1 LSHDCP
7 VLFALFGYFNA
18 IGPIIDPHEFRERFI
33 ASYHAKLAASASA
46 SSSLLRQ
53 HPKSQYKATD
63 DLSLL
68 ANVLTTWAA
77 SYGVDEYGHE
87 DADAN
92 AQDLA
97 AANASNRGI
106 GTGGN
111 GAGNMGGD
119 GEGSEQAVANAA
131 ARKKAR
137 RMRVTE
143 MVKEIL
149 EGVDRLAL
157 LRRPTW
163 DGVRVLM
170 LLMPLTEGKIPA
182 FFPPS
187 WRPLRFHLPA
197 FASLCDRG
205 RGAWTQGQDVI
216 FFLFFL
222 YCNRSPPCSRWSAD
236 SLGPMDRLSMYQ
248 STISQI
254 YTLCTHGS
262 SLVAGSFREK
272 LVIART
278 FWYAYVHEGM
288 ICSSRTL
295 SRIFAAFGVLPFVI
309 LLLTWCAILFI
320 SFFLVGL
327 RGK

>member
-1 LSHDCP
+1 LP
-7 VLFALFGYFNA
+7 ALDDT

-33 ASYHAKLAASASA
+33 ASYHAKLAASAPP
-46 SSSLLRQ
+46 SSSLPRQ

-87 DADAN
+87 DADAT

-97 AANASNRGI
+97 AANPSNRGI
-106 GTGGN
+106 VTGGN

-119 GEGSEQAVANAA
+119 VEGSEQAVVNAA
-131 ARKKAR
+131 ARKKVR

-182 FFPPS
+182 FFPLPPS
-187 WRPLRFHLPA
+187 PRPLRPPVTVAEGRGRQGAEGHFLPA
-197 FASLCDRG
+197 LQPLILICLQIPSG
-205 RGAWTQGQDVI
+205 RWIV
-216 FFLFFL
+216 
-222 YCNRSPPCSRWSAD
+222 
-236 SLGPMDRLSMYQ
+236 
-248 STISQI
+248 
-254 YTLCTHGS
+254 
-262 SLVAGSFREK
+262 
-272 LVIART
+272 
-278 FWYAYVHEGM
+278 
-288 ICSSRTL
+288 
-295 SRIFAAFGVLPFVI
+295 
-309 LLLTWCAILFI
+309 
-320 SFFLVGL
+320 
-327 RGK
+327 